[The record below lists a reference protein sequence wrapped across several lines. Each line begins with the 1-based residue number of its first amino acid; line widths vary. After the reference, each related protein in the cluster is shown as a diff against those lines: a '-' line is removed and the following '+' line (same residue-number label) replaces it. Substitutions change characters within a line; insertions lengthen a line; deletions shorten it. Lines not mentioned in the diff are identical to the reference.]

1 MFINAT
7 ISRYTFNSIL
17 LIVMLEWFM
26 LMNMRLYNFE
36 HLINIVAEDG
46 NNLYYSVIV
55 YISFVC
61 DATFNF

>member
-1 MFINAT
+1 
-7 ISRYTFNSIL
+7 
-17 LIVMLEWFM
+17 M